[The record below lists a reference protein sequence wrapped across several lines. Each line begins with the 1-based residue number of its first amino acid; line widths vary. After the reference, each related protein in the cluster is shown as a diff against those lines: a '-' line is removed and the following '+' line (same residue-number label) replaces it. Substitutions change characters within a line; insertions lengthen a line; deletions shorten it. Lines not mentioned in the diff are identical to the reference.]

1 VFLELCTEGVT
12 CHEFVDE
19 RRREPDH
26 GSPTIDT
33 LRHGKV
39 IIRAINLRERRS
51 SGRTG
56 LDGPGPGP
64 RRGLYGNDRLE
75 GSNAGHCT
83 FYTRQFFMF
92 NAPLVFV
99 HV

>member
-1 VFLELCTEGVT
+1 VFLELRTEGVT

-19 RRREPDH
+19 RGREPDH
-26 GSPTIDT
+26 SRATIDT

-39 IIRAINLRERRS
+39 IIRAIDLRERRS

-56 LDGPGPGP
+56 LGGPGPRP

-83 FYTRQFFMF
+83 FYTWQIFMF
-92 NAPLVFV
+92 NASLVFV

>member
-1 VFLELCTEGVT
+1 VFLELCTEGMS
-12 CHEFVDE
+12 CHEFIDE
-19 RRREPDH
+19 RGRKPDH
-26 GSPTIDT
+26 GRATVHA
-33 LRHGKV
+33 LRHGEV
-39 IIRAINLRERRS
+39 IIWTINLCERCS

-56 LDGPGPGP
+56 LGGPGPGP

-83 FYTRQFFMF
+83 FYTWQIFMF